1 MRHHDWTLS
10 KCFGSPYVDQPIISV
25 SIELNLY
32 TQPVSSLVHV
42 REKSMPENV
51 VKSHAQHDRYAHL
64 HGSIRNIYPYS

>member
-10 KCFGSPYVDQPIISV
+10 KCFGSPYVDQPITSV

-32 TQPVSSLVHV
+32 TQPVSSLLPV

-51 VKSHAQHDRYAHL
+51 VNSVPNMTDMHL
-64 HGSIRNIYPYS
+64 QGSIRNIYPYS